1 MSVSPPG
8 PTSIAVSV
16 PWGVSTASE
25 LAPPSFAITDVNER
39 CQEPVGVCV
48 RALQLGEEPTAA
60 YSINVASG

>member
-1 MSVSPPG
+1 M
-8 PTSIAVSV
+8 SV

>member
-1 MSVSPPG
+1 MDALSRITHDPRVMG
-8 PTSIAVSV
+8 
-16 PWGVSTASE
+16 
-25 LAPPSFAITDVNER
+25 AITDVNER